1 MIKTN
6 RILSWHHSIFLKLE
20 RLKIYEIVKKC
31 LAWKTMRRS
40 GLIRFYDCAFFL
52 SNDESLLLKMPDC
65 LLLLWNKSSNWN
77 RFLSCIVHIITIMTC
92 LSQMSSKLIAY
103 QIENL
108 PLWNRITVIFYV
120 QLRYS
125 LSAW

>member
-1 MIKTN
+1 
-6 RILSWHHSIFLKLE
+6 
-20 RLKIYEIVKKC
+20 
-31 LAWKTMRRS
+31 MRRS

-108 PLWNRITVIFYV
+108 PL
-120 QLRYS
+120 
-125 LSAW
+125 